1 MPAKTQSSDTNPI
14 APTGAPA
21 PLALEDGT
29 QRAHPFSM
37 SYLRGIDP
45 GRDRGLRRVSPRIA
59 SPDHLVR
66 LWPLLALY
74 DVELHIVAFLE
85 ALISVHLNRAVMNEH
100 IGSVV
105 PSYEPVTLGVVKP
118 LHFASVL
125 SHVPNLPLGQ

>member
-74 DVELHIVAFLE
+74 DVELHIVAFFQTLV
-85 ALISVHLNRAVMNEH
+85 SVHLNGAVVYEH
-100 IGSVV
+100 VGSVISTNKPV
-105 PSYEPVTLGVVKP
+105 PFGVVEP